1 MSSKEVQV
9 QMGSADTNDTNIKG
23 QVLNGEEHIQMQSAD
38 PFKTNGEDEQK
49 HHQKETTSE
58 ATELEENQQRDQ
70 TIGRYKEE
78 EEEDQVEE
86 LLKEWNSVEKF
97 RLKTF
102 FISLFFASLS
112 FFDFF
117 SDGLLGVKFL
127 QEGLVFD
134 SSKTDG
140 TFINDNCTAL
150 DIKIYNYSDYI
161 ESRQYNAGSY
171 TCENYNRMY
180 GFATLAILFLPGIQW
195 HAYLKTKYHLGK
207 FLTSLFFP
215 FFMVIFQV
223 FNKLGDVRDFRT

>member
-1 MSSKEVQV
+1 
-9 QMGSADTNDTNIKG
+9 MGSADTNDTNIKG

-102 FISLFFASLS
+102 FVSLFFASLS

-117 SDGLLGVKFL
+117 FFFLVSNSYKKDLCLTLRKRMEPSSMTIVQRSTSRSTTIPTTSSQDNTMRGLTLVKITT
-127 QEGLVFD
+127 E
-134 SSKTDG
+134 
-140 TFINDNCTAL
+140 CTAL
-150 DIKIYNYSDYI
+150 PPSQ
-161 ESRQYNAGSY
+161 S
-171 TCENYNRMY
+171 CFFL
-180 GFATLAILFLPGIQW
+180 GFSGMPTSKLNTA
-195 HAYLKTKYHLGK
+195 LGN
-207 FLTSLFFP
+207 SL
-215 FFMVIFQV
+215 QASSS
-223 FNKLGDVRDFRT
+223 LSSW